1 VRFDRLANFYFL
13 RLAFFF
19 GFVGLMSDI
28 FRIMS
33 SNRDGC
39 FCGCVFT
46 IDLILRLTLIIA
58 SSHD

>member
-1 VRFDRLANFYFL
+1 L

-33 SNRDGC
+33 SKRDGW
-39 FCGCVFT
+39 FCGFVFT
-46 IDLILRLTLIIA
+46 LLDRILPLCFP
-58 SSHD
+58 HQ